1 MKEYFRLQ
9 YRMINRRLKDAGVE
23 PLLAYI
29 ILIVAFIGLSAY
41 LFHKTEFAGYIY
53 VLFPLMLA
61 GKLSESRRTEFIKL
75 CFGDRKLKEIR
86 ILENLIIATPFLIFL
101 IYKQLFVLALVLVIL
116 TTLLALANFR
126 TPVSVTIPTPFS
138 KTPFEFTTGF
148 RNSFYLIFAAYALTI
163 IAVSVGNFNLGIF
176 SMLLV
181 FAITLG
187 YYAKPENPYYV
198 WSFSLS
204 PKMFLIHKIKTATL
218 FSSLLALPVALI
230 LAIFFPGKIEFM
242 LLFFLVGWAFL
253 VCMIVSKYAAY
264 PDELNLMQAILMS
277 LCVWF
282 PPLLIVL
289 IPYLFFKSQNR
300 LSSLLK

>member
-1 MKEYFRLQ
+1 
-9 YRMINRRLKDAGVE
+9 MINRRLKDAGVE

-138 KTPFEFTTGF
+138 KRPFEFTTGF
-148 RNSFYLIFAAYALTI
+148 RNSFYLVFAAYALTI

-187 YYAKPENPYYV
+187 YYAKPEHPYYV
-198 WSFSLS
+198 WSFSLN
-204 PKMFLIHKIKTATL
+204 PKMFLIHKKNSNA
-218 FSSLLALPVALI
+218 
-230 LAIFFPGKIEFM
+230 
-242 LLFFLVGWAFL
+242 LFFFTCFAGRINF
-253 VCMIVSKYAAY
+253 S
-264 PDELNLMQAILMS
+264 D
-277 LCVWF
+277 
-282 PPLLIVL
+282 
-289 IPYLFFKSQNR
+289 FFSR
-300 LSSLLK
+300 